1 MNHPVGTKI
10 ELDHTLRIRRI
21 LVGTMVDTL
30 HTRRILVD
38 IIHTRLVEGHTRLS
52 QIGTRARELC
62 QIGEKIDIDRITKEI
77 IMGDKDIMEDTLR
90 IIEEI
95 IMGDK
100 GIIMEDTLRII
111 EEIIMGEIVMGDQV
125 IMADTRR
132 STLIMALEE
141 SCRIGKKIDFEMT

>member
-1 MNHPVGTKI
+1 
-10 ELDHTLRIRRI
+10 
-21 LVGTMVDTL
+21 MVDTL

-100 GIIMEDTLRII
+100 GTIMEDTLRIIEEIIMGEMVMGDKGIIMEDTLRII
-111 EEIIMGEIVMGDQV
+111 KEIIMGEIVMGDQV